1 MCKLN
6 IEREK
11 NHANYSVVVDQGAVR
26 LARLPPGRDGVVRDE
41 DPAGIRGETEREGS
55 VQLPAVIEPPRGAPV
70 VRHRRPGAASGL
82 HELHGAEVAV
92 VVLELDEHVEVERVR
107 AQVHLERDVHTGVL
121 ARHPPVLD
129 PEHAAG
135 PEPVGQA
142 GLRHGAHGRAAHVEV
157 GDLAGEEAAGGLVS
171 DDYGRWL
178 AGAGRVGRAFNL
190 HINALRSI
198 R

>member
-41 DPAGIRGETEREGS
+41 DPAGIRGETQCEGS

-70 VRHRRPGAASGL
+70 VCHRRPGAATGL

-92 VVLELDEHVEVERVR
+92 VVLKLDEHIEVERVR
-107 AQVHLERDVHTGVL
+107 ALVHLERDVHAGVL
-121 ARHPPVLD
+121 AWHPPVLD
-129 PEHAAG
+129 LEHAAG
-135 PEPVGQA
+135 SEPVGHA

-157 GDLAGEEAAGGLVS
+157 GDLAGEEAAGGLVGDHDS
-171 DDYGRWL
+171 RRL
-178 AGAGRVGRAFNL
+178 AGAGRVRRAFNL
-190 HINALRSI
+190 QVNALRSI